1 MVQSVIELLELK
13 KQLFL
18 KYEQASI
25 ALTYSDIE
33 QMEFIVD
40 EREQLK
46 EEIDQIDVKINQS
59 AIAGQYGEAVW
70 KAIKNQLNRSEVVS
84 ELLPLFDKGQE
95 IFAAVN
101 RIMQMEPLIIKH
113 IEETQKELEQK
124 IKSSNS
130 IPKIKKYFDT
140 IQTDLEDGS
149 LIRSTSKKI

>member
-1 MVQSVIELLELK
+1 MQRVIELLESK

-46 EEIDQIDVKINQS
+46 EEIDQIDEKIRQS
-59 AIAGQYGEAVW
+59 AIAEQYGEAVW
-70 KAIKNQLNRSEVVS
+70 KAIKNQSNRSEVVS

-113 IEETQKELEQK
+113 IEDTQKQLEQK
-124 IKSSNS
+124 IKDSNS